1 MARSQNSDGRPQFHL
16 RRISHRTLSTA
27 ANNVCFSDRITFIGR
42 GDNVHYLVS
51 SAAWQQRIFLSR
63 RHCRL
68 VRSQAD
74 DSHRLIDSSMT
85 GVYVNDVK
93 IAGSCVLE
101 EGDVVTFGHPKGD
114 TIQAGTRVRQPDSE
128 HQFVFE
134 ACSCTAENH
143 QQNVVQAWS
152 QKRNKQL
159 VGAAP
164 TTPEMLGTFR
174 VPKTV
179 PKKKANSP
187 AVLTRGCATQRGAA
201 PLGTCHTTPPSSRR
215 RPQTRSQGRAVG
227 SRSSTRP
234 YTTQKDVG
242 IQSNDSSLESD
253 TETESTNERSP
264 AKEKPPGKDKR
275 KYTQASRGQSAKQ
288 TVHAQSPAKPTESP
302 SCKNPGQNELG
313 KSVIVERTEE
323 HTDDYPLDLTLKYGQ
338 TSYDKEADQEEVSQ
352 NGCESQV
359 LTPEVKFISTGNTD
373 NNSKEAEKPDQGSQ
387 PSSVDVQKEGMQ
399 PSAQFD
405 DGGNAREKQ
414 DERDT
419 GSIAQQ
425 DQVVRDSAKE
435 VVEEEP
441 TVEIKAGGDVKEDG
455 CSPVPVPISSK
466 EGVEHTLGHSSQSME
481 YSHPDQSVLSKQS
494 EEQTQNVQGL
504 VGHETKLPPPKLVE
518 DPVCVF
524 QHELDE
530 RTTFQTLSDN
540 RCEEGVQK
548 TEASG
553 FVDPNTKPVEMT
565 RVVSDHCYS
574 KMKENADVLTEE
586 QEMKETSPD
595 KSTDFLDLDATVQ
608 SPEPVEDSSKQA
620 EENLS
625 VEEDHS
631 LEKEE
636 IADLVEDDSTQA
648 KDNGLIEE
656 DYCLEKKEIAAD
668 NVLTDEQE
676 IMDPLA
682 DKTSG
687 VHTAAMSPQPVEDSS
702 LQVEDNM
709 SVTVEKDHSVKKE
722 EIAEVIADEQE
733 VEADKQTNEDT
744 TAMSPQPVEDSSLQV
759 EDTSNVS
766 VTVEKDHS
774 FEKEE
779 IADVIVDDQE
789 IEGPFADKNT
799 DVDTTAMSPQLVE
812 DSSKQA
818 EGNVSVEEDHSLEN
832 KDITDVISNEQEIE
846 GPFADNAQNW
856 SPCNPS
862 SEMKEKEIDVKTDDF
877 TDAPSK
883 NMTARQPEDETL
895 PEGEKKVANPISTET
910 TFSEEEDFKS
920 HVKVSELVQSPP
932 EKSDTKCNKSTIH
945 VDDTAVLV
953 SEDVPV
959 TDTMDKEEDDEE
971 VILSYASQDSITSPY
986 PRRGED
992 GLQVSDKCD
1001 HPVFIEPACVI
1012 DEEDPSISP
1021 PSPIM
1026 KDNEGT
1032 TMDDSTAW
1040 VLQEFENLEYSP
1052 EIPTVSNAKGA
1063 SQDLS
1068 QMSFTP
1074 SVPTA
1079 ENETEKEMIPSS
1091 QGSDRESGSSRS
1103 SDSHMGILRLSPSGR
1118 SGANASQS
1126 DVESEESETPLSQNS
1141 TGSDFGLSGVVPFLA
1156 SPTGSQE
1163 DSLEALQKE
1172 AFAEIEADEDS
1183 ETLPTSHPTQ
1193 NKGEATTIASVDNDT
1208 ADFKKSVTWE
1218 VKDTGLDTGT
1228 RENDDL
1234 SRDDLEEKFGDRN
1247 LRFVV
1252 SDSIDYRAEYDNYSD
1267 LESSDKEDPENVEEV
1282 GLGLH
1287 LSDSEGETEERRHSS
1302 QSVSW
1307 NKGHSGHAQVKEQS
1321 KSVSGTL
1328 EESSEEKLKENELSD
1343 SSRFKDTLSD
1353 NFQGTSTQ
1361 LAKPKEQGKEV
1372 ISLEEIPADDASLSE
1387 VLPSQESKA
1396 GKLHNIS
1403 EEKDDDAEEI
1413 ETEKKLPDVQSKV
1426 ADQTSAESTLSEM
1439 KPGKLHDVSKEE
1451 DIAKETETEALQMVT
1466 LPERK
1471 DNNPT
1476 LTDSTFS
1483 EMKPGNVHNSNEE
1496 VVAAKEMEAEQVSQ
1510 RENSGTST
1518 EITSSQEQQDEDKTS
1533 GSERDMSNPHINQA
1547 KAQKESEPKTQL
1559 NMESEDES
1567 VAEKQSRKD
1576 HVKIHSQ
1583 TEQEA
1588 AVVVDQLTCKA
1599 SEVLPSAKRPHDEI
1613 DAVLPQSK
1621 RLHLDAQLEETDK
1634 IKGLTV
1640 VNVTSED
1647 CENITENS
1655 PCGTEDFFDAHCEV
1669 TKNADIAADFQQKCV
1684 PVVSAKSRADY
1695 VRDVVSDFFANRF
1708 FINKMSSK
1716 LDEIAEE
1723 ARKQKVAEEVKAF
1736 FASPSLKKSTSSS
1749 KDGCEDISDH
1759 SSAKNGREGLTC
1771 DEIPRPQVEKRKAI
1785 EQAVRE
1791 FFKKKNF
1798 SAANKP
1804 EDTVSNETEIN
1815 CQTKG
1820 TALKNAKRP
1829 RLQEVSEE
1837 IVGLSSKNTPEVKRL
1852 QETSQQPMDS
1862 AEVTT
1867 DSAEVTTDSAEVA
1880 TDSAEVATDSAEVA
1894 TDSAEVATDSAEVA
1908 TDSADV
1914 ATDSADVATDSADVA
1929 TDSAEVATDSAEVA
1943 TDSADVAT
1951 DSAEV
1956 TTDSAEVTTDSAE
1969 VTTDSAEVT
1978 TDSAEEVNNSKN
1990 DTSPLGTQEFNTFA
2004 TIHKDIKA
2012 KTNQDEQNTTPGHD
2026 ELENNNK
2033 EVGIPDNR
2041 GLETYNANDKDGKE
2055 TEMSVAVGKDN
2066 SDKDGHE
2073 REISTEEMDTQAG
2086 QDTDNKELVD
2096 TQAVEVCSSTESDS
2110 KASDSITVASENEK
2124 SKCMPSAS
2132 LSAEEKVE
2140 TLEETI
2146 KDIEEDVVATKTQ
2159 DDLSG
2164 MVTVTAEPS
2173 CQITDTATST
2183 KDCECEETIPDTTT
2197 RSTLSPNEI
2206 KVVQCQDLTKVP
2218 SKEVMLSDL
2227 TEFEETSHEKPCSSS
2242 LLDKSTSPSSCS
2254 KEPSQSDLSVIE
2266 ETSHE
2271 EPSSTSPLD
2280 KSTSPSS
2287 CSKEPGQTSQ
2297 ESAVPEVCNEEVQE
2311 DSETDA
2317 NSDSSCLP
2325 SLDGYAESDRDSNCS
2340 ENETFLSP
2348 KSIDSYAESSDA
2360 ESDRESDNSENDR
2373 FLSSNSMEYGAE
2385 FDTDKL
2391 ADANEDVT
2399 KETDKQSNEMSLQGL
2414 SCDFDDD
2421 DEFSAPNINIDD
2433 IDFDD
2438 DNFDDES
2445 PSMQTNSDLPSLVTN
2460 FSSGK
2465 DVSVK
2470 ENSRKSEM
2478 AEPEKKKE
2486 TTDKTP
2492 SIGKVKDNPAA
2503 QMTEETPGVLPTNG
2517 QDPPPGSHTRR
2528 QALWCL
2534 AMLEYEIS
2542 RKVTTDNAPK
2552 YMEQC
2557 QTILASLQQTL
2568 DKEPSLKDISRVQAW
2583 KKEAAKLSL
2592 VRRCPFLRPSSRWLA
2607 EDLNLEPFDS
2617 KVNNPNHNTIIP
2629 PNRKEA
2635 AKLGEKMFLP
2645 ETIIAVVG
2653 DTGAGKSS
2661 LMNALLDHSSVLPT
2675 SGMRACTAVVVEVSN
2690 NDRNKNYEAD
2700 VEFLSRKEWD
2710 DELRLLLTDLIGE
2723 DGKAKRKPDP
2733 QSEAGIAWS
2742 KIKAVYGRV
2751 ESYDVLSRLPHVR
2764 HLLGT
2769 TKHISKSRAR
2779 EFRSEIDKYV
2789 DSMDAP
2795 PARGPGARDR
2805 SGGQL
2810 WPIVKRVK
2818 VQIPNCDVCSSG
2830 AILVDLPGVRD
2841 SNAARDNIAKQYFKN
2856 CNAIWIVASIHR
2868 AVDDKTAKE
2877 LLGEG
2882 FRRQLLMDGQYG
2894 SIAFICTKTDDLRS
2908 VQQEVNDLKE
2918 EVFELEQIVEPV
2930 DIAPDEEVII
2940 DDNDREKLTSLRTTL
2955 EEKQI
2960 SEQEKKTDLKETR
2973 LHIADK
2979 EKEIAGVDRQVCSK
2993 QRQMSVMCAK
3003 ARNQYSQTQIRAD
3016 FKAGIRVYDFRVD
3029 CELCRHWGLSRRT
3042 GAKQNCAG
3050 GVEERRGRSRFFA
3063 GAKQNGAGAKQN
3075 GGGEEEG
3082 VEDQDEED
3090 IARGLRVFTVSSTEY
3105 LKLTNKLT
3113 RDGPAQVFSSVQDTQ
3128 IPALREFVHEMTN
3141 VRRQSGTEKL
3151 IRSLGSFV
3159 SDIASYL
3166 LDEGTK
3172 NHGTRMS
3179 AKTIFEHHLGE
3190 LKTSLQPV
3198 LGTLQ
3203 TDVDRSIS
3211 ICIHPKLKEGVQ
3223 AAASMCQ
3230 AVSKKWGAPTC
3241 KENRQAGGL
3250 HYSTYKATVRRSGVY
3265 KSPTYGPIDMNEDLS
3280 SPLYNTITISWQKV
3294 FDNGTLFF
3302 SLDNCKQSVLRTLK
3316 DFLLK
3321 LRTELQAL
3329 GMDADRVNRVGQQ
3342 QLNSTKMRLD
3352 NAVAELKEFITG
3364 QQREISRVMT
3374 PAVQNR
3380 MEPVYETCTNEAGPG
3395 SFNRMRNHM
3404 DVHVA
3409 YEKDIMFDQ
3418 ASQILLKQL
3427 ADLEVDIVARMQVL
3441 CDQLCEDLAVLY
3453 EPFWEAPVH
3462 CTILKKHLMDDM
3474 LSIHGKVKSLFEDA
3488 ELKDLPPLP
3497 EPAPQ
3502 PPAVNQSATGTS
3514 YSFMNRPGSSNL
3526 STGTTPTCIN
3536 PVSMLTPTYPVT
3548 LRIKQELMHG
3558 CGAAT
3563 PLTQSFQY
3571 GGIRPLPA
3579 PMTAPAS
3586 APAVA
3591 GMRSGPSASRFGT
3604 PVPANIHLQQGS
3616 VYAHVT
3622 QPHIKRE
3629 ENQHVG
3635 CAGAS
3640 TPLLNPTAVS
3650 QFRKRTLQGMTG
3662 PGNSQP
3668 TAPPVLKKVKTEEG
3682 YFVTMVGQG
3691 GQVLRFP
3698 VVDTMAQ
3705 VQQNRNSRQ
3714 TGAAVGTFLHRAA
3727 TPATSRQSLSTTTK
3741 IGKQFSANA
3750 TPKGS
3755 VSGKASTYSASKSV
3769 TSQGLSSAKAIG
3781 ASSKTPGKGGARGK
3795 GARGSQVSVPAARQ
3809 QGWPAV
3815 KQEPRSPL
3823 RENQRRSKRKFQ
3835 PDAVPIGKYCAGADV
3850 LRESAGRCAGLPSGE
3865 CGTSSGRVRYV
3876 LRESAVRPAGECGT
3890 FCGSQTFCSS
3900 LLEQRKL
3907 EVNDL
3912 RPACKQD
3919 WTGSGCNVKGAGGFC

>member
-114 TIQAGTRVRQPDSE
+114 TIQAGARVRQPDSE

-143 QQNVVQAWS
+143 QQNVVQAGS

-187 AVLTRGCATQRGAA
+187 AVLTRGCAPQRGAA
-201 PLGTCHTTPPSSRR
+201 PLGSCHTTPPSSRR

-234 YTTQKDVG
+234 YTTQNDVG
-242 IQSNDSSLESD
+242 VQSNDSSLESD
-253 TETESTNERSP
+253 TETELTNERSL
-264 AKEKPPGKDKR
+264 AKEKPSGKDKC
-275 KYTQASRGQSAKQ
+275 KYKQASRGQSAKQ
-288 TVHAQSPAKPTESP
+288 TVHAQSPAIPTESP
-302 SCKNPGQNELG
+302 SCKNPGQNEVG

-359 LTPEVKFISTGNTD
+359 QTPKEKFISTENTD
-373 NNSKEAEKPDQGSQ
+373 NSSKAAKQPDQGRQETSN
-387 PSSVDVQKEGMQ
+387 VDVQKEGMQ
-399 PSAQFD
+399 QFAQFD
-405 DGGNAREKQ
+405 DGGNVREKQ

-425 DQVVRDSAKE
+425 DQIVRDSAKE
-435 VVEEEP
+435 VVETEP
-441 TVEIKAGGDVKEDG
+441 TVETKVGGDVKEDG
-455 CSPVPVPISSK
+455 CSPVPVVISSK
-466 EGVEHTLGHSSQSME
+466 DGVEDSLGHSVQSTE
-481 YSHPDQSVLSKQS
+481 DSHPDQSVLLKQS

-504 VGHETKLPPPKLVE
+504 VVYETAPPPKIVE
-518 DPVCVF
+518 DPVRVPE
-524 QHELDE
+524 HELDE
-530 RTTFQTLSDN
+530 SSTFQTLSDN
-540 RCEEGVQK
+540 DCQEEVQK
-548 TEASG
+548 TASG
-553 FVDPNTKPVEMT
+553 
-565 RVVSDHCYS
+565 VVSDHCSNS
-574 KMKENADVLTEE
+574 KKKENADVLTGE
-586 QEMKETSPD
+586 QEIKETFPD
-595 KSTDFLDLDATVQ
+595 KLTDFLDVDATVL
-608 SPEPVEDSSKQA
+608 SPEPVEDRSKQA
-620 EENLS
+620 EDYVS
-625 VEEDHS
+625 VEEDQS
-631 LEKEE
+631 
-636 IADLVEDDSTQA
+636 
-648 KDNGLIEE
+648 
-656 DYCLEKKEIAAD
+656 LEKKEIADVFTDEQETKDHFGNKNTDVCTTAMSRQPVEDDSTHAKDNGLFKEDDSLEKNEIAAD
-668 NVLTDEQE
+668 DSLTDEQE
-676 IMDPLA
+676 IEDPLA
-682 DKTSG
+682 DKISG
-687 VHTAAMSPQPVEDSS
+687 VHTSAASPQPVEDSS
-702 LQVEDNM
+702 LQVEDNV
-709 SVTVEKDHSVKKE
+709 SVEKDHSLEKK

-733 VEADKQTNEDT
+733 
-744 TAMSPQPVEDSSLQV
+744 
-759 EDTSNVS
+759 
-766 VTVEKDHS
+766 
-774 FEKEE
+774 
-779 IADVIVDDQE
+779 
-789 IEGPFADKNT
+789 IEGPFADKHT
-799 DVDTTAMSPQLVE
+799 DDLSPQQVE
-812 DSSKQA
+812 DSSTKA
-818 EGNVSVEEDHSLEN
+818 EEKVSVEEDHSLET
-832 KDITDVISNEQEIE
+832 KDTTDVISNEQEIE
-846 GPFADNAQNW
+846 EGPFADSAQDW
-856 SPCNPS
+856 SPSNQS

-877 TDAPSK
+877 TEQEQSI
-883 NMTARQPEDETL
+883 NMTASQSEDETL
-895 PEGEKKVANPISTET
+895 PEVEKKVLTET
-910 TFSEEEDFKS
+910 TVSEEEDLGS
-920 HVKVSELVQSPP
+920 RVRVSDLVPSPP
-932 EKSDTKCNKSTIH
+932 EKSDAMCNKSAIR
-945 VDDTAVLV
+945 VDNTAVSV
-953 SEDVPV
+953 SEDAPV
-959 TDTMDKEEDDEE
+959 TDEMDKEEDDEE
-971 VILSYASQDSITSPY
+971 VILSYASQDSSITSSPS

-992 GLQVSDKCD
+992 GLQVADKCD
-1001 HPVFIEPACVI
+1001 HSVFIEPVCV
-1012 DEEDPSISP
+1012 DEEDSSISP

-1026 KDNEGT
+1026 KDDNGT

-1052 EIPTVSNAKGA
+1052 EIPSVSNAKGA

-1068 QMSFTP
+1068 QLSFIS

-1091 QGSDRESGSSRS
+1091 QGSDRESGSSGS
-1103 SDSHMGILRLSPSGR
+1103 SDSHMGMLRLSPSGK

-1126 DVESEESETPLSQNS
+1126 DVESEEGETPLSQNS

-1172 AFAEIEADEDS
+1172 AFAEIEANEDS
-1183 ETLPTSHPTQ
+1183 ENLPTSHPMR
-1193 NKGEATTIASVDNDT
+1193 NKGEATIASVHNVT
-1208 ADFKKSVTWE
+1208 TEFKKSVTWE
-1218 VKDTGLDTGT
+1218 VTDTSLDTDA

-1234 SRDDLEEKFGDRN
+1234 NRDGLEEKFGDGN
-1247 LRFVV
+1247 SRFMV

-1267 LESSDKEDPENVEEV
+1267 LESSDKEESENVGGV

-1302 QSVSW
+1302 QSVSCH
-1307 NKGHSGHAQVKEQS
+1307 KGHSGNAQVKDQS
-1321 KSVSGTL
+1321 KNVGTL
-1328 EESSEEKLKENELSD
+1328 EESDEEKLKENELSD
-1343 SSRFKDTLSD
+1343 SSRIEDILSN

-1361 LAKPKEQGKEV
+1361 LAKPEEEGKEV
-1372 ISLEEIPADDASLSE
+1372 LSLEEIPADDASFPK
-1387 VLPSQESKA
+1387 VLPSQDSGTES
-1396 GKLHNIS
+1396 LHNIS
-1403 EEKDDDAEEI
+1403 EEKDNDAKER
-1413 ETEKKLPDVQSKV
+1413 ETEKTSQVVPLPDVERKV
-1426 ADQTSAESTLSEM
+1426 AYPTLAESTLSEL
-1439 KPGKLHDVSKEE
+1439 KPGKLHDCSIEE
-1451 DIAKETETEALQMVT
+1451 DIAKEIQTEELEMVS
-1466 LPERK
+1466 LPERN
-1471 DNNPT
+1471 DTDPT

-1483 EMKPGNVHNSNEE
+1483 EMKPEKLHNSSEEEDIAKEMETEELQMVTLPESEDTDPTLTDSTFSKMKPEKVHNSSEE
-1496 VVAAKEMEAEQVSQ
+1496 VVAAKEMEAEQVSL
-1510 RENSGTST
+1510 RENSETST
-1518 EITSSQEQQDEDKTS
+1518 EIKSSQEQQDEDETS
-1533 GSERDMSNPHINQA
+1533 GSERDISNPPINQA
-1547 KAQKESEPKTQL
+1547 KAHKESEPKRQL
-1559 NMESEDES
+1559 NMESEDET
-1567 VAEKQSRKD
+1567 VAKKQLRED
-1576 HVKIHSQ
+1576 RVKIHSQ
-1583 TEQEA
+1583 TEEEG

-1599 SEVLPSAKRPHDEI
+1599 SEVLSTAKRPHDEI

-1634 IKGLTV
+1634 TEGLT
-1640 VNVTSED
+1640 SEE
-1647 CENITENS
+1647 CENITENL

-1695 VRDVVSDFFANRF
+1695 VRDVVSDFFAHRF
-1708 FINKMSSK
+1708 FVNKMSSK
-1716 LDEIAEE
+1716 LDKIAEE

-1736 FASPSLKKSTSSS
+1736 FASPSLKEKPTSSS
-1749 KDGCEDISDH
+1749 KDGCENASDH

-1771 DEIPRPQVEKRKAI
+1771 NETPRPQVEKRKAI
-1785 EQAVRE
+1785 EQAVHE
-1791 FFKKKNF
+1791 FFKKKNS
-1798 SAANKP
+1798 SAKKP
-1804 EDTVSNETEIN
+1804 EDTVSNETEN
-1815 CQTKG
+1815 KLSNKRHSNEERMPEC
-1820 TALKNAKRP
+1820 APEAKRP

-1837 IVGLSSKNTPEVKRL
+1837 LVGLGSKNTPEVKRL

-1880 TDSAEVATDSAEVA
+1880 TDSAEVTTDSAEVTTDYAEVA
-1894 TDSAEVATDSAEVA
+1894 TDSAEVATDSAEVT
-1908 TDSADV
+1908 TDSAEV
-1914 ATDSADVATDSADVA
+1914 T
-1929 TDSAEVATDSAEVA
+1929 TDSAEVATDSAEVT
-1943 TDSADVAT
+1943 TDSAEVTT

-1990 DTSPLGTQEFNTFA
+1990 DTSPLGTQEFNT
-2004 TIHKDIKA
+2004 KDIKA
-2012 KTNQDEQNTTPGHD
+2012 NTNQDEQNTTPGHD

-2073 REISTEEMDTQAG
+2073 REISTAEMDTQAG
-2086 QDTDNKELVD
+2086 QDTDNRELVD
-2096 TQAVEVCSSTESDS
+2096 TQTVEVCSSTESDS
-2110 KASDSITVASENEK
+2110 KASDPIKVASENEK
-2124 SKCMPSAS
+2124 RKCMPSAS

-2173 CQITDTATST
+2173 CQITDTVTS
-2183 KDCECEETIPDTTT
+2183 KDCEETIPDTTT
-2197 RSTLSPNEI
+2197 RSTLSASEI
-2206 KVVQCQDLTKVP
+2206 KAGQRQDLTEVP
-2218 SKEVMLSDL
+2218 SKVDKEVMLSDL
-2227 TEFEETSHEKPCSSS
+2227 TEVEETSHEEPCSTSP
-2242 LLDKSTSPSSCS
+2242 LDKSTSLSSCS
-2254 KEPSQSDLSVIE
+2254 KEPSQSDLTVIE

-2271 EPSSTSPLD
+2271 EPCSSSPLD

-2287 CSKEPGQTSQ
+2287 CSKEPIPTSQ
-2297 ESAVPEVCNEEVQE
+2297 ESAVPEVCNEEEVQE
-2311 DSETDA
+2311 DSDTDA
-2317 NSDSSCLP
+2317 NSDSLSLP

-2348 KSIDSYAESSDA
+2348 KSTDSYAESSDA
-2360 ESDRESDNSENDR
+2360 ETDRESDNSENDR

-2385 FDTDKL
+2385 FDSDENLNASDEDDKEEDSSDEEDTSEDDDDDNGNSGDSDSVKSTTVTAEKTSIVSKDSPDTEQHLTVESPKAAIADKL

-2399 KETDKQSNEMSLQGL
+2399 KETDKQSKEVSLQGL
-2414 SCDFDDD
+2414 SCDFDDDD

-2445 PSMQTNSDLPSLVTN
+2445 TSMHTSSDLPSPVTN

-2470 ENSRKSEM
+2470 ENNNKSEM
-2478 AEPEKKKE
+2478 AEPEKSKKVITNAAPNEDNLGLGTSRESAENTITTTTTTPTIESTNLSSGKE

-2492 SIGKVKDNPAA
+2492 SVGKVKENPAA
-2503 QMTEETPGVLPTNG
+2503 QMAEETPGVLPTNVG
-2517 QDPPPGSHTRR
+2517 RTRR
-2528 QALWCL
+2528 RLV
-2534 AMLEYEIS
+2534 ETPG
-2542 RKVTTDNAPK
+2542 KVTTDNAPK

-2568 DKEPSLKDISRVQAW
+2568 DKESSLKDISRVQAW
-2583 KKEAAKLSL
+2583 KKEAAKL
-2592 VRRCPFLRPSSRWLA
+2592 
-2607 EDLNLEPFDS
+2607 
-2617 KVNNPNHNTIIP
+2617 
-2629 PNRKEA
+2629 
-2635 AKLGEKMFLP
+2635 GEKMSLP

-2751 ESYDVLSRLPHVR
+2751 ESYNVLSRLPHIR

-2795 PARGPGARDR
+2795 PARGPGSRDR

-2894 SIAFICTKTDDLRS
+2894 SIAFICTKTDDLRCS
-2908 VQQEVNDLKE
+2908 EIIRALNLEEEVEQLENEINSLEVEKMSLTEELDSLREEEEEKEDELSAIQQEVNDLKE

-2930 DIAPDEEVII
+2930 DITPDEEVII
-2940 DDNDREKLTSLRTTL
+2940 DDDDREKLTSLRTTL
-2955 EEKQI
+2955 EEKQ
-2960 SEQEKKTDLKETR
+2960 STEQEKKTDLKETR

-2979 EKEIAGVDRQVCSK
+2979 EKEIAGVDRQVSSK

-3016 FKAGIRVYDFRVD
+3016 FKAGIREMKRKA
-3029 CELCRHWGLSRRT
+3029 GLMGEDADSDDD
-3042 GAKQNCAG
+3042 
-3050 GVEERRGRSRFFA
+3050 
-3063 GAKQNGAGAKQN
+3063 
-3075 GGGEEEG
+3075 EEEQ

-3113 RDGPAQVFSSVQDTQ
+3113 RDGPAQVFSSVHDTQ

-3151 IRSLGSFV
+3151 ICSLGSFV

-3179 AKTIFEHHLGE
+3179 AKSIFEHHLGE

-3316 DFLLK
+3316 EFLLK

-3418 ASQILLKQL
+3418 ASQILIKQL

-3497 EPAPQ
+3497 EPVPQ
-3502 PPAVNQSATGTS
+3502 PPAVNQSAAHTS
-3514 YSFMNRPGSSNL
+3514 YSFMNRPGSSTF
-3526 STGTTPTCIN
+3526 TGTTPTGIN
-3536 PVSMLTPTYPVT
+3536 PVSVVTPTYPVT
-3548 LRIKQELMHG
+3548 LRIKQELMHS
-3558 CGAAT
+3558 CVAAT
-3563 PLTQSFQY
+3563 PPTQNFQY

-3579 PMTAPAS
+3579 GTMTAPAS

-3604 PVPANIHLQQGS
+3604 PVPANIHSQQGS

-3650 QFRKRTLQGMTG
+3650 QFRKRTLQGISG
-3662 PGNSQP
+3662 PGNSQA

-3698 VVDTMAQ
+3698 VVDTTAQ
-3705 VQQNRNSRQ
+3705 VQQNRNSQQ
-3714 TGAAVGTFLHRAA
+3714 TGAAVGPFLHRAA

-3741 IGKQFSANA
+3741 AGKQLSANA
-3750 TPKGS
+3750 TPRGS

-3769 TSQGLSSAKAIG
+3769 TSQGLSSAKAKG
-3781 ASSKTPGKGGARGK
+3781 VSSKTPGKGGKGK
-3795 GARGSQVSVPAARQ
+3795 GARGSQSSVPAARQ

-3823 RENQRRSKRKFQ
+3823 RENQRRNKRKFQ
-3835 PDAVPIGKYCAGADV
+3835 PNEII
-3850 LRESAGRCAGLPSGE
+3850 
-3865 CGTSSGRVRYV
+3865 
-3876 LRESAVRPAGECGT
+3876 
-3890 FCGSQTFCSS
+3890 
-3900 LLEQRKL
+3900 
-3907 EVNDL
+3907 DL
-3912 RPACKQD
+3912 TLD
-3919 WTGSGCNVKGAGGFC
+3919 D